1 MIKVKLYSLLRENRG
16 KEVEFEY
23 TNELT
28 CADIVESLKIPLK
41 DVSIIICN
49 DYDNTPE
56 VMLEKKPNDNTVVH
70 IFPPM
75 AGG

>member
-1 MIKVKLYSLLRENRG
+1 MVKVKLYSLLRENRG
-16 KEVEFEY
+16 KEVKFKY
-23 TNELT
+23 TKDLT
-28 CADIVESLKIPLK
+28 CAHIVKSLNIPLK

-56 VMLEKKPNDNTVVH
+56 VMLDKKPNDNTIVH